1 MQRVWPRP
9 KHAFSKGL
17 PLLAKQ
23 LGNLMAFRVIINL
36 KEFVSMRLG
45 LPNIAVKIV
54 QIGHYSSLRRFVGSD
69 DGRARAGGV
78 SSLVRATG
86 GAA

>member
-1 MQRVWPRP
+1 
-9 KHAFSKGL
+9 
-17 PLLAKQ
+17 
-23 LGNLMAFRVIINL
+23 
-36 KEFVSMRLG
+36 MRLG

-86 GAA
+86 GVA